1 MSAFRFA
8 WLPFIVVYTILSLT
22 AANTWA
28 QVRFAPPQ
36 NYAASGDLT
45 FVAVADLNHDGKLDV
60 VVANQDGGVGV
71 LLGNGDG
78 TLRPVVTYD
87 TTLSASSLAVADF
100 NGDGKLDIALAS
112 TTVGFDLLLGNGDGT
127 FGSPVHYAGGES
139 VRSVVAA
146 DFNGDG
152 FPDVVLADGGFL
164 DCGGIDVFLNNGDGT
179 FAAPVMSQTEC
190 GPVGIVA
197 GDFNEDGKV
206 DLAVTN
212 VGLTAV
218 GFMLGNG
225 DGTLQPY
232 QLLSFT
238 SFPIG
243 VVAVDLNG
251 DGHLDIVCAN
261 SGSLNVS
268 LFGGHGDGTFTD
280 LGSLNTGFNAHS
292 VAAADFGNH
301 RIDLATPNDGFG
313 GFPNNVSVRMHVSRG
328 FLPQKT
334 FATGLYP
341 YWIATGDLNGDG
353 KVDIV
358 TANEEGGVSVL
369 LNVSRVVL
377 FP

>member
-1 MSAFRFA
+1 MSVLRLA
-8 WLPFIVVYTILSLT
+8 WLPSVVASTILSLS
-22 AANTWA
+22 AANAWA

-36 NYAASGDLT
+36 NYAVSGDLS
-45 FVAVADLNHDGKLDV
+45 FVALADLNGDGKLDV
-60 VVANQDGGVGV
+60 IVANQDGGVGV

-78 TLRPVVTYD
+78 TLQPVVIYD
-87 TTLSASSLAVADF
+87 ATLSSSGLAVADF
-100 NGDGKLDIALAS
+100 NHDGKLDIALAS
-112 TTVGFDLLLGNGDGT
+112 TTAGFDLLLGRGDGT
-127 FGSPVHYAGGES
+127 FRSPVHYAGGER
-139 VRSVVAA
+139 VRAVVAA

-152 FPDVVLADGGFL
+152 HIDVALADQGMPP

-179 FAAPVMSQTEC
+179 FAAPVVAATEC
-190 GPVGIVA
+190 GPVGIAA
-197 GDFNEDGKV
+197 GDFNEDGKM
-206 DLAVTN
+206 DLAITN
-212 VGLTAV
+212 VGVTAV

-243 VVAVDLNG
+243 VIAVDLNG

-301 RIDLATPNDGFG
+301 RIDLAAPNDGFG
-313 GFPNNVSVRMHVSRG
+313 GFPNNVSVMMHGSRG
-328 FLPQKT
+328 FLPQKK

-369 LNVSRVVL
+369 LNVSH
-377 FP
+377 